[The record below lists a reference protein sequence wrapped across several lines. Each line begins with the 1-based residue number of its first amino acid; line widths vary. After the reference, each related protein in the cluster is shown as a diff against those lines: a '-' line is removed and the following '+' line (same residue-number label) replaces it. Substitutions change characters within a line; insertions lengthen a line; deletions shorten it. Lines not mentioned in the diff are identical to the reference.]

1 MGKLKVNLDEK
12 ADKCIGLAKAIA
24 RGEGNRRLDGV
35 HVVKAVIVA
44 YPEEAATYFRQ
55 SGSGWSDA
63 LWDLVTPPE
72 GFQAES
78 NRMPVAKEL
87 AGIVRKLGQGG
98 TVVTL
103 EKLLKAILRDPSVR
117 VKALLYKAGGIGTTG
132 CRGENKGGA
141 RPRFF
146 SKRDW
151 LAALHTE
158 WKLRRAAARACGLS
172 VGFGGSD
179 DSHTKPYS
187 SGAVL
192 DAAVRIAA
200 ANRYKA
206 EASPSKFDPLASLAG
221 DFGPVERVVC
231 EGLLVDAFYGLE
243 VHPLPGIPARDLARL
258 TSPELY
264 PVNCAEVLGA
274 IEGLKHRDVVSSP
287 DVGYDFDLATRV
299 HLSPEAQEQIVNDFA
314 QDGISAG
321 EVSAIKRR
329 LRFDGDWGDGG
340 LPTAI

>member
-1 MGKLKVNLDEK
+1 MGKLKVNFEEK
-12 ADKCIGLAKAIA
+12 SAKCIGLAKAIA

-35 HVVKAVIVA
+35 HLVKAIIVA
-44 YPEEAATYFRQ
+44 YPEEAAKYLRQ
-55 SGSGWSDA
+55 TGSGWSDA

-72 GFQAES
+72 GFQAER
-78 NRMPVAKEL
+78 NRMPVTKEL
-87 AGIVRKLGQGG
+87 AGIVSKLGEGG
-98 TVVTL
+98 VVVTL
-103 EKLLKAILRDPSVR
+103 EKLLKAILRAPSVR
-117 VKALLYKAGGIGTTG
+117 VKALLHKAGRTGEAGGHRGGDEGGT
-132 CRGENKGGA
+132 
-141 RPRFF
+141 RPRFL

-158 WKLRRAAARACGLS
+158 WKLRRFAARACGLS

-179 DSHTKPYS
+179 DSHAKSYS

-192 DAAVRIAA
+192 DAALRIAA
-200 ANRYKA
+200 TNRYKA
-206 EASPSKFDPLASLAG
+206 KASPSKFDPLASMAG
-221 DFGPVERVVC
+221 DFGLVERVVC

-243 VHPLPGIPARDLARL
+243 VHPLPGIPARDLAQM

-264 PVNCAEVLGA
+264 PANCAEVLGA
-274 IEGLKHRDVVSSP
+274 IEGLKHQDVVSSP
-287 DVGYDFDLATRV
+287 DARYGCYLATRV
-299 HLSPEAQEQIVNDFA
+299 HLSPEAQEQIINDLA

-329 LRFDGDWGDGG
+329 LRCDDWGDDG